1 MSRENHDKNISINQ
15 MADFLSVYEGEPIKI
30 MEVCGTHTAG
40 IFKSGIRSILSD
52 RIQLISGPGCPVCV
66 TPTAFIDKCNEY
78 SLMEN
83 HVLISFGDMLKVPG
97 EEYSLSQIKGQG
109 GQVSMVYSPFEVIKS
124 AEKNPAITYVIA
136 AVGFETTTPV
146 FGLLLEELVA
156 KNIDNV
162 KLLTSLKS
170 TIPAID
176 WVCENEP
183 DIDAFLC
190 PGHVSV
196 ITGMEDFRI
205 LYDKY
210 KRPFVIAGFEE
221 QHILKAIYKSVEDV
235 LAVRKNLGSSDS
247 NSSSIDSGGYDYVS
261 NLYTEAVR
269 PEGNVKAKN
278 VISKYFDEGSAVWRG
293 LGEIPNSGYYIK
305 DEYSQFDA
313 GSKGLTHDKK
323 PPAGCRCSDV
333 ITGRINPDECPMFDT
348 SCTPVTPYGPCMVS
362 AEGACGIW
370 YQNR

>member
-1 MSRENHDKNISINQ
+1 MNPKTIEQMSE
-15 MADFLSVYEGEPIKI
+15 FLSTYDGDEIKI

-40 IFKSGIRSILSD
+40 IFKSGIRSLLSD

-78 SLMEN
+78 SLMDN

-97 EEYSLSQIKGQG
+97 EEYSLSQIKGRG
-109 GQVSMVYSPFEVIKS
+109 GSVSMVYSPFEVINS
-124 AEKNPAITYVIA
+124 AEKNPDMTFIIA
-136 AVGFETTTPV
+136 AVGFETTSPV
-146 FGLLLEELVA
+146 FGLLIEELIA
-156 KNIDNV
+156 KNINNV

-176 WVCENEP
+176 WVCENEK
-183 DIDAFLC
+183 DIDSFLC

-196 ITGMEDFRI
+196 ITGMEDFKK
-205 LYDKY
+205 LYEKY

-221 QHILKAIYKSVEDV
+221 QHILKAIYRAVQDV
-235 LAVRKNLGSSDS
+235 LSLRDGLDDGNSELDS
-247 NSSSIDSGGYDYVS
+247 PLAINQYVS

-269 PEGNVKAKN
+269 DEGNTKAKN
-278 VISKYFDEGSAVWRG
+278 VISKYYDEGPAVWRG
-293 LGEIPNSGYYIK
+293 LGEIANSGYYIK
-305 DEYSQFDA
+305 EEFAQYDA
-313 GSKGLTHDKK
+313 GSTGLTYDKK
-323 PPAGCRCSDV
+323 PPEGCRCSEV
-333 ITGRINPDECPMFDT
+333 ITGRINPDKCPMFDT